1 MQKAKAKIQN
11 INEIMFSDRVMLL
24 NKNLLVSIP
33 ANFLCA
39 LIIYIDFNKTTT
51 DQEML
56 SVWFMAGVTVF
67 VLHGGLFLFNYYRP
81 LPSKYLLKWL
91 ISVTAIYGALWG
103 IAGSVLIPQNDMLN
117 QMIVIII

>member
-1 MQKAKAKIQN
+1 MQKANAKIQN

-33 ANFLCA
+33 ASFLCA

-56 SVWFMAGVTVF
+56 SAWFMVGVTVF
-67 VLHGGLFLFNYYRP
+67 ALHGGLFLFNYYR
-81 LPSKYLLKWL
+81 
-91 ISVTAIYGALWG
+91 
-103 IAGSVLIPQNDMLN
+103 
-117 QMIVIII
+117 